1 MTTSNKVEQ
10 FYNALVKDPELDI
23 KPGQTREQ
31 AARME
36 ANYRARQYDNN
47 AKALAMATTPDESP
61 INSLFNHLEQMKKS
75 SDDIV
80 LLKVQA
86 SKPIGGY
93 DSQSAYYHELEQLSK
108 FLSVQEIKKLTGKKA
123 ETFAKNL
130 NTYFDAIEL
139 ELRDHDKDDVTQ
151 IYEQFKNP
159 NPFPFEKPPT
169 KERLKSLRE
178 NGYVEGTGKNIKLT
192 ARGASHF
199 LNNRRLKNSKSFKVP
214 NAQSNFKLVNLNDSD
229 AFNKARLKP
238 GEEYSPSPDDRKDYI
253 KQISEKFKTS
263 EEDAEQWINQGK
275 FDAGGSSP
283 LRPTSKG
290 DYDEFIEDLG
300 VFYDAVTANQ
310 DDKKPLKF
318 TSDIKDLH
326 ESFLKNRIDGKSSD
340 NWLSD
345 NEKDLNT
352 SGLTSPFE
360 SGTGEAEEVTSEAS
374 VSEEPKAEPK
384 AGQETPKTEPQKT
397 EAELKAE
404 KQAKLKEDLPNSM
417 NTLIREAT
425 KYFEKQGG
433 SSQNLSLLN
442 SKIEA
447 GTELTQNDFSLF
459 RNTLT
464 NLKGEVGEGS
474 IVGHLRAKFAK
485 DLNNYQDSMKPEA
498 SADGPLISDK
508 PIDFEQLE
516 EDLKNQRETQA
527 KLNEDQLKGA
537 ATKEHKEAIDNIF
550 NEEKVEKVID
560 QMYKDKHGDDDPVI
574 TPEKFAERL
583 KSKYYKDETGGVEA
597 LENLVSDAFQKN
609 KKAEEKSGGDDAD
622 NIKFIND
629 KFKDHEADYK
639 HAYEKKYGL
648 DEGDEAE
655 HLKFKDF
662 KDILLNKYKNNKNGF
677 LEETQKYNTEKIKA
691 AKKKADEE
699 QKNKQEE
706 TQEEIQE
713 DTAKSDQIKENLQ
726 QAANSSIAVDQ
737 NMLDWAQNKG
747 QFKGKNNDTK
757 KAATLLLKKHLAD
770 YVALKNQGLLN
781 EKTDAVYMKTTA
793 ALKELGANTD
803 EIKADIA
810 KLGTDWG
817 NTDYINQAEKKFSGK
832 EGTFF
837 SDRGPIKQVQEIS
850 NELKEITSDLDDM
863 EDTTQEF
870 PGDAIPAEDRGYIT
884 PSSPAPEGVTGVK
897 TKGGALVY
905 DKTKVQAKD
914 SATLAGQ
921 RAQAIDAKITG
932 AAGKLFSGGPSNPT
946 QRAQEIDTKITGAVG
961 KIKPAISGAVGT
973 AAKVGAQAGQAA
985 AGKAT
990 KVGQVAAD
998 KATKAGQ
1005 VAAKG
1010 AKAVKTQV
1018 SESVGA
1024 DVARATVEA
1033 GKAGAKRVSNV
1044 RQGKTGSGADPM
1056 AGGATPPKTEPERK
1070 LTPKDVPSFAGEVG
1084 KVNPGGPKKKPTPQD
1099 AFRTQGAKPKRSKRQ
1114 AFTDLFKADD
1124 IENPEGLARWLA
1136 AKYDGVPTTT
1146 KPGERGWER
1155 IQTYLTALKDPR
1167 AQHNKG
1173 KVNRIRE
1180 KYTVTDSETGKTT
1193 TRTRRK
1199 KGRLRGPSNWKGP
1212 KSHKQRATEARD
1224 NHGWSYHD
1232 AAKNRFSATNEPP
1245 THRRGGKTIADKH
1258 LGPQEKT
1265 DKKQDKKV
1273 ADIVRQAR
1281 AMVKKQMPSDELIHK
1296 QRQDILERLEKL
1308 V

>member
-36 ANYRARQYDNN
+36 ASYRARQYDNN

-93 DSQSAYYHELEQLSK
+93 DSQADYYEDLSTAN
-108 FLSVQEIKKLTGKKA
+108 FYNPTAINLSEIKALKGKKA
-123 ETFAKNL
+123 EIFAKNL
-130 NTYFDAIEL
+130 KTYFDEIGKEL
-139 ELRDHDKDDVTQ
+139 QGFENQDDVKQ
-151 IYEQFKNP
+151 LYEQFKNP

-199 LNNRRLKNSKSFKVP
+199 LSNRQSKNSKSFEVP
-214 NAQSNFKLVNLNDSD
+214 NSQSNFKLVNLNDGAAFDKVKLQPDTDYNATPEDKEKYASD
-229 AFNKARLKP
+229 LAETLNISNEQASEWINRGRNISEDNKSFTQAKTK
-238 GEEYSPSPDDRKDYI
+238 KDYANFI
-253 KQISEKFKTS
+253 DGIRDFYNGSTTDIEKKPSLSFTEDARTLYENFLADTNAGTPDAEWFEDNRSGLKDVGIDIPFASTAS
-263 EEDAEQWINQGK
+263 EEA
-275 FDAGGSSP
+275 
-283 LRPTSKG
+283 
-290 DYDEFIEDLG
+290 
-300 VFYDAVTANQ
+300 
-310 DDKKPLKF
+310 
-318 TSDIKDLH
+318 
-326 ESFLKNRIDGKSSD
+326 
-340 NWLSD
+340 
-345 NEKDLNT
+345 
-352 SGLTSPFE
+352 
-360 SGTGEAEEVTSEAS
+360 
-374 VSEEPKAEPK
+374 PKAEEKVEEETPK

-397 EAELKAE
+397 EADLTAE
-404 KQAKLKEDLPNSM
+404 KQAKLKENLPNSM
-417 NTLIREAT
+417 NTLISEAT
-425 KYFEKQGG
+425 KYLEDRGG
-433 SSQNLSLLN
+433 RSQNLSLLN
-442 SKIEA
+442 AKIES

-464 NLKGEVGEGS
+464 NLKGKVGEGR
-474 IVGHLRAKFAK
+474 IVRYLGEKFRN

-498 SADGPLISDK
+498 SADGPLISDE
-508 PIDFEQLE
+508 PINFEQLE
-516 EDLKNQRETQA
+516 EDLKNQEEKQA
-527 KLNEDQLKGA
+527 KLDEDELKGA

-574 TPEKFAERL
+574 TKEKFAERL

-609 KKAEEKSGGDDAD
+609 KKAEEKSGGDDAE

-629 KFKDHEADYK
+629 KFNDHEADYR

-648 DEGDEAE
+648 DEGKEAE
-655 HLKFKDF
+655 HLKFDDF

-713 DTAKSDQIKENLQ
+713 DTAKSDQLKEDLQ
-726 QAANSSIAVDQ
+726 QAANSSIAVDK

-990 KVGQVAAD
+990 KVGQVAAG
-998 KATKAGQ
+998 KVSQAGKT
-1005 VAAKG
+1005 VAE
-1010 AKAVKTQV
+1010 TV
-1018 SESVGA
+1018 SKPV
-1024 DVARATVEA
+1024 
-1033 GKAGAKRVSNV
+1033 KAGAKRVSNV
-1044 RQGKTGSGADPM
+1044 ASGKTGSGLRATGT
-1056 AGGATPPKTEPERK
+1056 GGIAMPPKTEPEKK
-1070 LTPKDVPSFAGEVG
+1070 LTPEDVPSFAGEVG
-1084 KVNPGGPKKKPTPQD
+1084 KVNPGGAKDKPTRQD

-1146 KPGERGWER
+1146 KPGEKGWER
-1155 IQTYLTALKDPR
+1155 IQSYLTALKDPR

-1173 KVNRIRE
+1173 KVNRIRNPQ
-1180 KYTVTDSETGKTT
+1180 TGERVRGK
-1193 TRTRRK
+1193 
-1199 KGRLRGPSNWKGP
+1199 LRGSSKVKGP
-1212 KSHKQRATEARD
+1212 KSHAQRARTAMD
-1224 NHGWSYHD
+1224 NHNWSYHD
-1232 AAKNRFSATNEPP
+1232 AAKTRFRATKEPP
-1245 THRRGGKTIADKH
+1245 THSNRFRRAGDTVADKR
-1258 LGPQEKT
+1258 LGSQEDFNRKYSRRVDRMT
-1265 DKKQDKKV
+1265 
-1273 ADIVRQAR
+1273 RQAGR
-1281 AMVKKQMPSDELIHK
+1281 MAKQMPSDELIHK